1 MTGRSVIKLNYMSP
15 RTDKQFE
22 TIRRER
28 IKLISE
34 TALRLFSEH
43 GYESTSISMIAKE
56 AGISK
61 GLMYNYFESKVA
73 LLRLVMEEGMKGF
86 MDILNTGNEAVI
98 NREEIIEFI
107 DTNIRALKDNP
118 EYFRLYFSLTMQPKV
133 FALMRDD
140 FFPLFEKLF
149 TIFTTYFSQKG
160 EKNPYV
166 KTRYLLAVFDG
177 IGAHYLLDTDNFP
190 LDEVR
195 DILVAQF

>member
-1 MTGRSVIKLNYMSP
+1 MSP

-22 TIRRER
+22 TIRREK
-28 IKLISE
+28 IKLISG
-34 TALRLFSEH
+34 TALKLFSEH

-86 MDILNTGNEAVI
+86 MDILNTENEAVI
-98 NREEIIEFI
+98 RREEIIEFI
-107 DTNIRALKDNP
+107 DTNIQALKDNP

-149 TIFTTYFSQKG
+149 TIITTYFSHKG